1 MVNFKQKK
9 MLPLTNERLELH
21 KSQKVRYICNGK
33 LEYAKTNLQK
43 VKDHC
48 SFAAKHRDAILKH
61 SIL

>member
-21 KSQKVRYICNGK
+21 KSQKVCYICKGK
-33 LEYAKTNLQK
+33 LECAKTNLQK
-43 VKDHC
+43 VKDHR
-48 SFAAKHRDAILKH
+48 SFAAKHRGAILKH